1 MARDSIL
8 PYDNSRRSS
17 NQFRKQTLLSQDRQ
31 YGILVSG
38 MEEHHQHNIA
48 GMAEDESDRAAR
60 GQRVS
65 TYTHEVQPSPP
76 DKIPPAHQ
84 GHAAHRDMLQDF
96 KRRLIISVI
105 LTVPVLILSHHIQQ
119 FFGFSLQ
126 FPRSDMLLFLLAS
139 VVYLYGGHPFFAGFR
154 EEFKHRSPGMMTLVS
169 VAITVAYLYSSAV
182 VFGLSGMD
190 FFWELVTLIDIM
202 LLGHLIEMRSTMGA
216 SRALEEMAKIL
227 PAQAHL
233 IRDGEIH
240 LVNVSDLKPR
250 DLVLVKP
257 GEKIP
262 IDGQVLEGATDV
274 NESMLTG
281 ESLPVTKTI
290 GHEVMGGSING
301 SGSITVVVMKTGKDT
316 YLNQVIELVK
326 HAQESRSRTQN
337 LANRAAFLLTIVAL
351 AAGSITFAAWLFY
364 EKEFAFATER
374 AVTVMVTACPH
385 ALGLAIPLVVAV
397 STSLAAKSGL
407 LIRERQAFEN
417 AKDIKAVVFDKTGT
431 LTEGRFGV
439 TDILSLEERDS
450 DRILALASSL
460 EARAEH
466 PIARALIERG
476 KERGL
481 PVYTVEHFR
490 LIPGEGIEGQVEGR
504 RLKIV
509 SPNYLRQHG
518 ISQDAKLE
526 DLMHQGK
533 TVVVLL
539 EDDRPLG
546 ALGLAD
552 IVRKESREAVDA
564 LKSMGIRCMMLTGDN
579 RFVAE
584 AVSKELGLDEFFADV
599 LPGEKAE
606 TIKKVQREF
615 PVAMVGDGV
624 NDAPALAQAD
634 VGIAIGAG
642 TQVAIQTAD
651 IVLVRNNPGDVV
663 NVIELSRKTYSKMLQ
678 NLFWAAGYNV
688 VAIPLAAGVLYSWG
702 VLFSPAAGAIL
713 MSASTVIVAVNARLL
728 KM

>member
-1 MARDSIL
+1 
-8 PYDNSRRSS
+8 
-17 NQFRKQTLLSQDRQ
+17 
-31 YGILVSG
+31 
-38 MEEHHQHNIA
+38 MEQHHQHETA
-48 GMAEDESDRAAR
+48 RLAEDENDRTTDGHRGSDNI
-60 GQRVS
+60 
-65 TYTHEVQPSPP
+65 HEVQPSPSHAKMP
-76 DKIPPAHQ
+76 QAHQ

-96 KRRLIISVI
+96 KRRLIISII

-126 FPRSDMLLFLLAS
+126 FPGSEILLFLIAS
-139 VVYLYGGHPFFAGFR
+139 VVYLYGGYPFFVGFR
-154 EEFKHRSPGMMTLVS
+154 DELNQRQPGMMTLVA

-216 SRALEEMAKIL
+216 SRALEELAKIL
-227 PAQAHL
+227 PSQAHR
-233 IRDGEIH
+233 IKDGQIH
-240 LVNVSDLKPR
+240 EVEVSDLKPEDR
-250 DLVLVKP
+250 VLVKP

-262 IDGQVLEGATDV
+262 VDGLVLEGATDV

-281 ESLPVTKTI
+281 ESQPVIKRI
-290 GHEVMGGSING
+290 GDEVMGGSING
-301 SGSITVVVMKTGKDT
+301 SGSITVAVKKTGKDT
-316 YLNQVIELVK
+316 YLNQVVELVK

-337 LANRAAFLLTIVAL
+337 LANRAAFVLTVVAL
-351 AAGSITFAAWLFY
+351 AVGSLTLAAWLIY
-364 EKEFAFATER
+364 GKEFAFAIER

-407 LIRERQAFEN
+407 LVRDRQAFES
-417 AKDIKAVVFDKTGT
+417 ARGIKAVVFDKTGT

-439 TDILSLEERDS
+439 TDILPLEEKDR
-450 DRILALASSL
+450 DRILAQASSL
-460 EARAEH
+460 EGRAEH
-466 PIARALIERG
+466 PIARALIEIAE
-476 KERGL
+476 ERRL
-481 PVYTVEHFR
+481 PIYDVKHFH
-490 LIPGEGIEGQVEGR
+490 LIPGEGIEGRIEGR
-504 RLKIV
+504 HLKIV
-509 SPNYLRQHG
+509 SASYLRQHG
-518 ISQDAKLE
+518 IAQDAKME

-539 EDDRPLG
+539 ENDRPLG
-546 ALGLAD
+546 ALALAD

-579 RFVAE
+579 RYVAE
-584 AVSKELGLDEFFADV
+584 AVSKQLGLDEFFADV

-606 TIKKVQREF
+606 TIRKIQKEF
-615 PVAMVGDGV
+615 SVVMVGDGV

-663 NVIELSRKTYSKMLQ
+663 NIIKLSRKTYSKMLQ
-678 NLFWAAGYNV
+678 NLFWATGYNV
-688 VAIPLAAGVLYSWG
+688 IAIPLAAGVLYSWG
-702 VLFSPAAGAIL
+702 ILLSPAAGALL
-713 MSASTVIVAVNARLL
+713 MSLSTVIVAANAKTL
-728 KM
+728 KY

>member
-1 MARDSIL
+1 
-8 PYDNSRRSS
+8 
-17 NQFRKQTLLSQDRQ
+17 
-31 YGILVSG
+31 
-38 MEEHHQHNIA
+38 MEQHHQHETA
-48 GMAEDESDRAAR
+48 RLAEDENDRTTDGHRGSDNI
-60 GQRVS
+60 
-65 TYTHEVQPSPP
+65 HEVQPSPSHAKMP
-76 DKIPPAHQ
+76 QAHQ

-96 KRRLIISVI
+96 KRRLIISII

-126 FPRSDMLLFLLAS
+126 FPGSEILLFLIAS
-139 VVYLYGGHPFFAGFR
+139 VVYLYGGYPFFVGFR
-154 EEFKHRSPGMMTLVS
+154 DELNQRQPGMMTLVA

-216 SRALEEMAKIL
+216 SRALEELAKIL
-227 PAQAHL
+227 PSQAHR
-233 IRDGEIH
+233 IKDGQIH
-240 LVNVSDLKPR
+240 EVEVSDLKLEDR
-250 DLVLVKP
+250 VLVKP

-262 IDGQVLEGATDV
+262 VDGLVLEGATDV

-281 ESLPVTKTI
+281 ESQPVIKRI
-290 GHEVMGGSING
+290 GDEVMGGSING
-301 SGSITVVVMKTGKDT
+301 SGSITVAVKKTGKDT
-316 YLNQVIELVK
+316 YLNQVVELVK

-337 LANRAAFLLTIVAL
+337 LANRAAFVLTVVAL
-351 AAGSITFAAWLFY
+351 AVGSLTLAAWLIY
-364 EKEFAFATER
+364 GKEFAFAIER

-407 LIRERQAFEN
+407 LVRDRQAFES
-417 AKDIKAVVFDKTGT
+417 ARGIKAVVFDKTGT

-439 TDILSLEERDS
+439 TDILPLEEKDR
-450 DRILALASSL
+450 DRILAQASSL
-460 EARAEH
+460 EGRAEH
-466 PIARALIERG
+466 PIARALIEIAE
-476 KERGL
+476 ERRL
-481 PVYTVEHFR
+481 PIYDVKHFH
-490 LIPGEGIEGQVEGR
+490 LIPGEGIEGRIEGR
-504 RLKIV
+504 HLKIV
-509 SPNYLRQHG
+509 SASYLRQHG
-518 ISQDAKLE
+518 IAQDAKME

-539 EDDRPLG
+539 ENDRPLG
-546 ALGLAD
+546 ALALAD

-579 RFVAE
+579 RYVAE
-584 AVSKELGLDEFFADV
+584 AVSKQLGLDEFFADV

-606 TIKKVQREF
+606 TIRKIQKEF
-615 PVAMVGDGV
+615 SVVMVGDGV

-663 NVIELSRKTYSKMLQ
+663 NIIKLSRKTYSKMLQ
-678 NLFWAAGYNV
+678 NLFWATGYNV
-688 VAIPLAAGVLYSWG
+688 IAIPLAAGVLYSWG
-702 VLFSPAAGAIL
+702 ILLSPAAGALL
-713 MSASTVIVAVNARLL
+713 MSLSTVIVAANAKTL
-728 KM
+728 KY

>member
-1 MARDSIL
+1 
-8 PYDNSRRSS
+8 
-17 NQFRKQTLLSQDRQ
+17 
-31 YGILVSG
+31 
-38 MEEHHQHNIA
+38 MEPHHQHKTA
-48 GMAEDESDRAAR
+48 RLVEDENDRATD
-60 GQRVS
+60 GQRGS
-65 TYTHEVQPSPP
+65 NHIHEVQPSPSH
-76 DKIPPAHQ
+76 DKMPPAHQ

-96 KRRLIISVI
+96 KRRLIISII

-119 FFGFSLQ
+119 FFGFSLR
-126 FPRSDMLLFLLAS
+126 FPGSEIILFLLAS
-139 VVYLYGGHPFFAGFR
+139 VVYLYGGHPFFVGFR
-154 EEFKHRSPGMMTLVS
+154 DELNRRQPGMMTLVA

-216 SRALEEMAKIL
+216 SRALEELAKIL
-227 PAQAHL
+227 PSQAHL
-233 IRDGEIH
+233 IEDGEVH
-240 LVNVSDLKPR
+240 DVNVSDLKPEDR
-250 DLVLVKP
+250 VLVKP

-262 IDGQVLEGATDV
+262 VDGQVLEGATDV

-281 ESLPVTKTI
+281 ESQPVIKRI
-290 GHEVMGGSING
+290 GDEVMGGSING
-301 SGSITVVVMKTGKDT
+301 SGSITVAVKKTGKDT
-316 YLNQVIELVK
+316 YLSQVIELVK

-337 LANRAAFLLTIVAL
+337 VANRAAFVLTVVAL
-351 AAGSITFAAWLFY
+351 AVGSLTLAAWLFY
-364 EKEFAFATER
+364 GKDFAFAIER

-407 LIRERQAFEN
+407 LVRDRQAFES

-439 TDILSLEERDS
+439 TDILPLEEKDM
-450 DRILALASSL
+450 DRILAQASSL
-460 EARAEH
+460 EGRAEH
-466 PIARALIERG
+466 PIARALIEIA

-481 PVYTVEHFR
+481 PIYDVEHFH

-504 RLKIV
+504 HLKIV

-518 ISQDAKLE
+518 IAQDAKME
-526 DLMHQGK
+526 GLMHQGK

-539 EDDRPLG
+539 ENDRPLG
-546 ALGLAD
+546 ALALAD
-552 IVRKESREAVDA
+552 IVRKESREAVNA

-579 RFVAE
+579 RYVAE

-606 TIKKVQREF
+606 TIKKIQKEF

-651 IVLVRNNPGDVV
+651 IVLVRNNPLDVV
-663 NVIELSRKTYSKMLQ
+663 NIIELSRKTYSKMLQ

-688 VAIPLAAGVLYSWG
+688 IAIPLAAGVLYSWG
-702 VLFSPAAGAIL
+702 ILLSPAIGAIL
-713 MSASTVIVAVNARLL
+713 MSASTVIVAINARLL

>member
-1 MARDSIL
+1 
-8 PYDNSRRSS
+8 
-17 NQFRKQTLLSQDRQ
+17 
-31 YGILVSG
+31 
-38 MEEHHQHNIA
+38 MELHHQHDTVH
-48 GMAEDESDRAAR
+48 MAEEEKDRATN
-60 GQRVS
+60 GQRRSDHVREIQS
-65 TYTHEVQPSPP
+65 SSSH
-76 DKIPPAHQ
+76 DKMPQAHQ
-84 GHAAHRDMLQDF
+84 GHGAHGDMLQDF
-96 KRRLIISVI
+96 KRRLIVSII
-105 LTVPVLILSHHIQQ
+105 LTVPVLVLSHHIQL
-119 FFGFSLQ
+119 FFGFSLR
-126 FPRSDMLLFLLAS
+126 FPGSEILLFLLAS
-139 VVYLYGGHPFFAGFR
+139 VVYLYGGYPFFLGFKDELKKR
-154 EEFKHRSPGMMTLVS
+154 LPGMMTLVA

-216 SRALEEMAKIL
+216 SRALEELAKIL
-227 PAQAHL
+227 PSQAHL
-233 IRDGEIH
+233 VKDGETYD
-240 LVNVSDLKPR
+240 VNVSDLNPEDR
-250 DLVLVKP
+250 VLVKP

-262 IDGQVLEGATDV
+262 VDGQILEGATDV

-281 ESLPVTKTI
+281 ESQPVIKKV
-290 GHEVMGGSING
+290 GGEVMGGSING
-301 SGSITVVVMKTGKDT
+301 SGSITVGVKKTGRDT
-316 YLNQVIELVK
+316 YLSQVIELVK

-337 LANRAAFLLTIVAL
+337 LANRAAFVLTVVAL
-351 AAGSITFAAWLFY
+351 AVGSITFAGWLIY
-364 EKEFAFATER
+364 GKEFAFAIER

-397 STSLAAKSGL
+397 STSIAAKSGL
-407 LIRERQAFEN
+407 LVRDRQAFES

-431 LTEGRFGV
+431 LTEGRFGL
-439 TDILSLEERDS
+439 TDILPLEEKDI

-460 EARAEH
+460 EGRAEH
-466 PIARALIERG
+466 PIARALIEIA
-476 KERGL
+476 EARGL
-481 PVYTVEHFR
+481 PIYDVEHFH

-504 RLKIV
+504 HLKIV

-518 ISQDAKLE
+518 MAQDAKLE
-526 DLMHQGK
+526 GLMHQGK

-546 ALGLAD
+546 ALALAD
-552 IVRKESREAVDA
+552 VVRKESREAVDA

-579 RFVAE
+579 RYVAE

-606 TIKKVQREF
+606 AIRKIQKEF
-615 PVAMVGDGV
+615 SVVMVGDGV

-663 NVIELSRKTYSKMLQ
+663 NIIKLSRKTYSKMLQ
-678 NLFWAAGYNV
+678 NLFWATGYNV
-688 VAIPLAAGVLYSWG
+688 IAIPLAAGVLYSWG
-702 VLFSPAAGAIL
+702 ILLSPAAGALL
-713 MSASTVIVAVNARLL
+713 MSLSTVIVAANAKTLKYKSAPLL
-728 KM
+728 NN